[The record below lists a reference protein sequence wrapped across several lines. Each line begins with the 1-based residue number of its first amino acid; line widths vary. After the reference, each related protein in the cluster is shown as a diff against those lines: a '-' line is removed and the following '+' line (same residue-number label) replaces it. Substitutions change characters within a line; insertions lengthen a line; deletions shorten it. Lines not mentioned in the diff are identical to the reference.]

1 MNLLADLTDVEL
13 VGKRVLLRVDLNV
26 PIENGTVRDDFR
38 IKRAIP
44 TIKKLLNAGARVT
57 LLSHSSEPGAS
68 LALIAD
74 YLQQFFP
81 VIFVKN
87 VNDVPDSAH
96 WAEGSVVLL
105 ENLRLDPREENN
117 SSEFAQELAKLGDIY
132 INEDFP
138 VSHRAH
144 ASIVSLPRLLPSYA
158 GLQFAEE
165 VKQLSE
171 LFKPEQPLVVIIAGA
186 KFGTKLSLVQKFL
199 PLAEKIFIGGALAH
213 PIFKLLGYEIGQSLC
228 DDSLKDLESLAT
240 DPKIV
245 LPSEVLVKRG
255 DEVGSTTPD
264 QVPRDGIIVDA
275 GPAALGQL
283 SELISEAKTV
293 LWNGPLGNYEQ
304 GFVSPT
310 HDLAQVLAASG
321 AHSVV
326 GGGDTIAALEKLN
339 LFDKFGFVSTGGGAM
354 LDFLATGTLPGIE
367 ALEAS
372 EQKFFN
378 K

>member
-1 MNLLADLTDVEL
+1 MKLLADLTDLEL

-26 PIENGTVRDDFR
+26 PIEDGQVRDDFR

-44 TIKKLLNAGARVT
+44 TIKKLLTARAQVI
-57 LLSHSSEPGAS
+57 LLSHLGEKNAS
-68 LALIAD
+68 LATIAD

-81 VIFVKN
+81 VLFIKN
-87 VNDVPDSAH
+87 INEVPSSAN
-96 WAEGSVVLL
+96 WPAGSVVLL

-117 SSEFAQELAKLGDIY
+117 SSEFAQDLAKLGDIY
-132 INEDFP
+132 INEAFS

-144 ASIVSLPRLLPSYA
+144 ASIVSLPKLLPSYA
-158 GLQFAEE
+158 GPQFAEE

-171 LFKPEQPLVVIIAGA
+171 LFKPAQPLVVIIGGA
-186 KFGTKLSLVQKFL
+186 KFGTKLPLVQKFL
-199 PLAEKIFIGGALAH
+199 PIAEKIFIGGALAH

-264 QVPRDGIIVDA
+264 QVPRDGVIVDA

-326 GGGDTIAALEKLN
+326 GGGDTIAAIEKLK

-354 LDFLATGTLPGIE
+354 LDFLAGGTLPGIE
-367 ALEAS
+367 ALEESAK
-372 EQKFFN
+372 KFLV